1 MRIILSIFVIM
12 LLAVGPVMA
21 SDSTKTDTPPD
32 STQKAKEEKVITT
45 ESGLKYV
52 DLVVGEGK
60 EAANGMMVTCHYT
73 LWLATDE
80 GEKGKMIQSS
90 KDMGKPFDF
99 EVGHPG
105 LIKGWNEG
113 MLGMKEGGTRKLI
126 IPGDLAYGSKPPP
139 GSGIPPNQTLIFE
152 LEFIEAK

>member
-1 MRIILSIFVIM
+1 MRIILSIFMV
-12 LLAVGPVMA
+12 LLLVGPAMA
-21 SDSTKTDTPPD
+21 SDSTKTETAPD

-60 EAANGMMVTCHYT
+60 EAVKGTKVTCHYT

-113 MLGMKEGGTRKLI
+113 MLGMKEGGVRKLM
-126 IPGDLAYGSKPPP
+126 IPAALAYGASPPP
-139 GSGIPPNQTLIFE
+139 GSGIPANQNLIFE
-152 LEFIEAK
+152 LEYIKAN